1 MVRSVSV
8 QTLTV
13 MKKLQSTA
21 ERSLCSDLG
30 EYGFSARWVRPMY
43 PPIAHPDIHTLYLTQ
58 LHQDT
63 GTPGHRTYE
72 KYTGT
77 PGHREAI
84 F

>member
-1 MVRSVSV
+1 
-8 QTLTV
+8 
-13 MKKLQSTA
+13 
-21 ERSLCSDLG
+21 
-30 EYGFSARWVRPMY
+30 MY

-77 PGHREAI
+77 PGGKILKRSYTGIPGHQAGGPCWAFMFWGPGKTEESKMNREL
-84 F
+84 